1 MRFSSA
7 SIFMEPKY
15 IQYVVRYYIVV
26 RRSASF
32 LYIFLRLYSDWGYNR
47 NQMGL
52 HQMIRDFLPYI
63 FCSYEQRLAQEF
75 YSQKKDGGANTY
87 STSLC
92 RAQ

>member
-32 LYIFLRLYSDWGYNR
+32 LYIFLTLYSDWEYNSD
-47 NQMGL
+47 QVGL
-52 HQMIRDFLPYI
+52 HQMIRDFLPDI
-63 FCSYEQRLAQEF
+63 FCIYEQRLAQEF
-75 YSQKKDGGANTY
+75 YMYSQ
-87 STSLC
+87 
-92 RAQ
+92 